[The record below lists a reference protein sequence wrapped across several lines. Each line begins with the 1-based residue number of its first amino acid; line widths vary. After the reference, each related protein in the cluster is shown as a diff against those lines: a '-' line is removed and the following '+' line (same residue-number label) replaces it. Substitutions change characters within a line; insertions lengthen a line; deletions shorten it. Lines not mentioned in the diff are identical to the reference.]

1 MLLFINRYFRRPS
14 EGTGRRRNKG
24 QLKEEGEK
32 KMEMLSLCAGEAS
45 HPCAH
50 GCLAAPLR
58 SLMEPSKPK
67 QRPTTTTRISRSNFA
82 KSTTSFLFP
91 NTHFTN
97 HESLPS
103 LHDAF
108 SSFSAAYPQYTETQ
122 QADHIRDREYH
133 HLMNHVCLD
142 YTGFNLFSRAQMR
155 SSVAS
160 SSSGSP
166 PSALLQPPFFHIS
179 YKSAS
184 LKSHVLYGNQETV
197 LESAIRRRIMDVLNV
212 SDEEYSMV
220 CTANRTTAFRLLAE
234 SYPFHSNKRLLT
246 VYDYESEAV
255 SAMAESAQKK
265 GAKLI
270 SASFTWPSLRIHS
283 ARLRKKVSKRK
294 KKRRGLFVFPL
305 QSRMTG
311 ARYPYLWMA
320 MAQENGWHVVLD
332 ACALGPKDMDTLGL
346 SLIKPDFIICS
357 FFKVFGEN
365 PSGFA
370 GLFIKKSSS
379 AVLETSAIAKSIG
392 VVSIVPARGL
402 SQLPDDYS
410 GTDLEAQSS
419 KFQLE
424 EDDAETTSSFSG
436 PIPTRI
442 CNGSSHADNGLAENP
457 SSVKQTQI
465 KRFEQGETSQI
476 RGQMVSKEE
485 EENAEQ
491 SAEIVQLED
500 GNSVQVERTTT
511 NREADKSMEIE
522 CRGLDHADSLGLI
535 LISSRLRYITNWL
548 VIALI
553 KLRHPHSENGPALVR
568 IYGPRI
574 KFDRGPAIAF
584 NVFDWKGEK
593 VEPALVQKL
602 ADRSNISLSC
612 GFIHNIWFSDKY
624 EAEKD
629 AVLERKVSEITVASK
644 RKESIDLGINVVNA
658 SLGYLTNFEDA
669 YKLWA
674 FIAKFLD
681 ADFVEKERWRY
692 MALNQKVIEV

>member
-14 EGTGRRRNKG
+14 NDIGGRRDKG

-32 KMEMLSLCAGEAS
+32 KMDMLSFCAGEAS

-50 GCLAAPLR
+50 GCLAAPLL
-58 SLMEPSKPK
+58 SLMEPSNPK
-67 QRPTTTTRISRSNFA
+67 HRTTTTTRISRSNFA
-82 KSTTSFLFP
+82 KSTTSSLFP

-97 HESLPS
+97 HESLPP
-103 LHDAF
+103 LADAF
-108 SSFSAAYPQYTETQ
+108 FSFSAVYPRYAETQ
-122 QADHIRDREYH
+122 QADHIRDREYY

-142 YTGFNLFSRAQMR
+142 YTGFNLFSHAQMR
-155 SSVAS
+155 SSVA
-160 SSSGSP
+160 GPP
-166 PSALLQPPFFHIS
+166 PSGLLQPPFFNIS

-184 LKSHVLYGNQETV
+184 LKSRVLYGNQETV
-197 LESAIRRRIMDVLNV
+197 LESAIRRRIMDVLNI

-255 SAMAESAQKK
+255 GAMAESAQKK
-265 GAKLI
+265 GAKLM

-365 PSGFA
+365 PAGFA

-379 AVLETSAIAKSIG
+379 AVLETSAIARSIG
-392 VVSIVPARGL
+392 VVSIVPARTL

-410 GTDLEAQSS
+410 GTDLDAQSS

-442 CNGSSHADNGLAENP
+442 CNGSSRTDDGLAENP
-457 SSVKQTQI
+457 SSVKQIQN

-476 RGQMVSKEE
+476 RGRMVSKEE
-485 EENAEQ
+485 EEEEENAER
-491 SAEIVQLED
+491 SPEIVQLED
-500 GNSVQVERTTT
+500 GNSVQAARTAA
-511 NREADKSMEIE
+511 NSRVDKSMEIE

-548 VIALI
+548 VIALM
-553 KLRHPHSENGPALVR
+553 KLRHPHSENGHALIR

-629 AVLERKVSEITVASK
+629 AVLERKVGEITVASK

-681 ADFVEKERWRY
+681 ADFVEKEKWRY
-692 MALNQKVIEV
+692 MALNQKMIEV